1 MRNRIST
8 VIEYKQE
15 IEKDLRLIEAQY
27 EVRRKEAALRERI
40 DDASR
45 CLHQIDTEL
54 NSVLEEKTKQARD
67 DKNGVEL
74 LRCVEAKRYLFTW
87 IFSYVEDNWV
97 LGGTYI
103 DNDFYGQVK
112 HEFDLVTEIVSRKW
126 IADKMDAYR
135 ECMKDI
141 LTFVFPITIPD
152 ELKRGCRKHLHMLR
166 TFDKLY
172 LSYVREHSKW
182 LVK

>member
-1 MRNRIST
+1 M
-8 VIEYKQE
+8 EHKQE
-15 IEKDLRLIEAQY
+15 IEKDLSLIEAQY
-27 EVRRKEAALRERI
+27 EIRRKEAVLRERI

-54 NSVLEEKTKQARD
+54 NSVLAEKTKLARD

-74 LRCVEAKRYLFTW
+74 LKCVEAKRYLFTW
-87 IFSYVEDNWV
+87 IFSYVKDGWV
-97 LGGTYI
+97 LGGQYI

-126 IADKMDAYR
+126 IAEKLDAYR
-135 ECMKDI
+135 ECINDK
-141 LTFVFPITIPD
+141 LTFIFPAMIAD
-152 ELKRGCRKHLHMLR
+152 ELKCGCRKHLHMIR
-166 TFDKLY
+166 TFEILY

>member
-8 VIEYKQE
+8 VMEYQQE
-15 IEKDLRLIEAQY
+15 LEKNLSLIEAQY
-27 EVRRKEAALRERI
+27 EIRRKEAALRERI

-54 NSVLEEKTKQARD
+54 NSVLAEKTKQASD

-74 LRCVEAKRYLFTW
+74 LKCVEAKRYLFTW
-87 IFSYVEDNWV
+87 IFSYVEDDWV
-97 LGGTYI
+97 LGRQYI
-103 DNDFYGQVK
+103 DKDFYGQVK
-112 HEFDLVTEIVSRKW
+112 REFDMVTEIVSRKW
-126 IADKMDAYR
+126 IADKLDAYR
-135 ECMKDI
+135 EYISDK
-141 LTFVFPITIPD
+141 LTFSFPITISD
-152 ELKRGCRKHLHMLR
+152 ELKCGCRKHLHMIS
-166 TFDKLY
+166 TFETLY